1 MPSSSEIRATLC
13 LWGGCIRLL
22 TSALTASLYRRIG
35 HVLKPPDGWIKGVT
49 SFLKPGVAELLNEL
63 IDWRVV
69 DGHHLYKR
77 LTFANFVTALGW
89 LNRAGAICEE
99 QGHHGDFRIGW
110 GYLEIEIHTHKA
122 GGLTRADA
130 VLAAKFDALK
140 Q

>member
-1 MPSSSEIRATLC
+1 MVCFSSAAQV
-13 LWGGCIRLL
+13 LL
-22 TSALTASLYRRIG
+22 VEQNWILIQ
-35 HVLKPPDGWIKGVT
+35 PDSILIGVT
-49 SFLKPGVAELLNEL
+49 LMVLRDEICVPCRDGGPTLSKDEQAELLNEL